1 MCFMITLQ
9 LWTFEFLAPV
19 LFSISILLVP
29 FAYFDIF
36 FLLLASSTPYIFS
49 LCHQYA
55 VFIAASI
62 SFLVERGQT

>member
-9 LWTFEFLAPV
+9 LGTFEFLSPV

-36 FLLLASSTPYIFS
+36 FLLLASSAPYIF
-49 LCHQYA
+49 LFATNMQFLLLLL
-55 VFIAASI
+55 FI
-62 SFLVERGQT
+62 FW